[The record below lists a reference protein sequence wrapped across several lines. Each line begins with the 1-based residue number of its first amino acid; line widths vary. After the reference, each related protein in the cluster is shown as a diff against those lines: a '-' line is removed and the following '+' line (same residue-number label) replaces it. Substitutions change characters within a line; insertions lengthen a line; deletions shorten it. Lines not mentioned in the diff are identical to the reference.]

1 MEPRTPGAGQPSGLG
16 AAQQEVDV
24 PDAATAGAASV
35 GDDQTLLD
43 RLRRGDEAAFVALLE
58 RYHGSMVRIAMAY
71 VPNRSVAEEVAQ
83 EAWQGVLTGLQRFEG
98 RASLKTW
105 IFRILTN
112 CAKTRGEREG
122 RAVPFSALWDPETD
136 PGEPA
141 VEPERFRTSEPW
153 EGHWSSLPRNWDDL
167 PEERLLAQETRA
179 CVQQAIAALPPAQRE
194 VITLRDVEQL
204 SAEEAC
210 DLLQISE
217 GNQRVLLHR
226 ARSKVRRVL
235 EEYLSTA
242 EGG

>member
-1 MEPRTPGAGQPSGLG
+1 
-16 AAQQEVDV
+16 
-24 PDAATAGAASV
+24 
-35 GDDQTLLD
+35 LLEG
-43 RLRRGDEAAFVALLE
+43 LRRGDEAAFVALLD
-58 RYHGSMVRIAMAY
+58 RYHAAMVRLAMAY
-71 VPNRSVAEEVAQ
+71 VPNRAVAEEVAQ
-83 EAWQGVLTGLQRFEG
+83 EAWQGVLTGLSRFEG
-98 RASLKTW
+98 RSSLKTW

-122 RAVPFSALWDPETD
+122 RAVPFSSLWDPEAD

-141 VEPERFRTSEPW
+141 VEPERFRAFEPW

-179 CVQQAIAALPPAQRE
+179 CVRAAIAALPPAQRE

-204 SAEEAC
+204 PSEHVC

-226 ARSKVRRVL
+226 ARSKVRRAL
-235 EEYLSTA
+235 EQYLDADA
-242 EGG
+242 EAG